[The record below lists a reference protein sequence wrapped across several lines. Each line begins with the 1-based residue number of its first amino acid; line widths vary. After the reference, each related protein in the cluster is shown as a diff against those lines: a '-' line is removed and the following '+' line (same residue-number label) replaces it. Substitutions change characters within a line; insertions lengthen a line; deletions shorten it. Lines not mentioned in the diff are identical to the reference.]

1 MNYYSRSRTLIH
13 FSGHIFELARKL
25 ADAVSLT
32 SIVASNNHYCRFV
45 TVGPVE
51 ALSLGSGAN
60 VVQKEKKLVNAICPV
75 MVFWIPRA
83 GFNVCSHQ
91 VLDLAGGGV

>member
-25 ADAVSLT
+25 ADAVSLI
-32 SIVASNNHYCRFV
+32 SINASNNHYSRIF
-45 TVGPVE
+45 TVPPFE
-51 ALSLGSGAN
+51 PLTLGSGAN
-60 VVQKEKKLVNAICPV
+60 VVEKEKKLANAICPV
-75 MVFWIPRA
+75 MVFSIPRA

-91 VLDLAGGGV
+91 A